1 LHALLDE
8 GILVDVGGDIVFHR
22 DVLQEIEAQVRAYI
36 AAHDEITVA
45 ALRDQLGSSRK
56 FALTVLEYLDIQHV
70 TRRIGDKRVLAR
82 P

>member
-1 LHALLDE
+1 MRKSDGSPHPLARIVGLGIPPFLHQL
-8 GILVDVGGDIVFHR
+8 G
-22 DVLQEIEAQVRAYI
+22 
-36 AAHDEITVA
+36 EITVA